1 MGQRP
6 VANLVLTASRLRF
19 GEASIEAVKPSQIA
33 AARRAIAQENHAAA
47 LGVDDTRWL
56 FARYVQESIEGGRAA
71 IMRPQIRQR
80 LVTQASKMGL
90 RPFDANLVIAIVQDA
105 ARHGENLDET
115 AASRLAVIPG
125 ARAANPI
132 GPLMLLGAA
141 VGLGAGLLA
150 LLIAWLMG

>member
-1 MGQRP
+1 
-6 VANLVLTASRLRF
+6 
-19 GEASIEAVKPSQIA
+19 
-33 AARRAIAQENHAAA
+33 
-47 LGVDDTRWL
+47 
-56 FARYVQESIEGGRAA
+56 
-71 IMRPQIRQR
+71 MRPQIRQR

-105 ARHGENLDET
+105 ARHGEHLEET

-125 ARAANPI
+125 SRATNPI